1 MTAADLSDSLDWIGP
16 ELLALVGTPARTVH
30 QAITNGILVPRSGTR
45 PLIDDTKRPFVA
57 AQTARLAAVLDQD
70 DVLVAAWRDL
80 VAGCRD
86 LNHVLYPSERI
97 AFLRDTSAASSIEY
111 AVIASG
117 IAVAI
122 AATITILSGSVQG
135 LFVTVLTAL

>member
-1 MTAADLSDSLDWIGP
+1 MPRLNSKTSL
-16 ELLALVGTPARTVH
+16 
-30 QAITNGILVPRSGTR
+30 
-45 PLIDDTKRPFVA
+45 
-57 AQTARLAAVLDQD
+57 
-70 DVLVAAWRDL
+70 
-80 VAGCRD
+80 
-86 LNHVLYPSERI
+86 I